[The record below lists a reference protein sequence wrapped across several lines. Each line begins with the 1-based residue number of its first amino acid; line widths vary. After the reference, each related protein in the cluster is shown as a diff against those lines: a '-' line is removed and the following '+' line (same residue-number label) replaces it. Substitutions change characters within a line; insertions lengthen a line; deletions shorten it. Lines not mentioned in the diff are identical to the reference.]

1 MMMGVMYTM
10 CYVPY
15 STAGFSIY
23 HRGLFISLVFCRWFL
38 EVQNIYYNGN
48 KRKLLPK
55 SNQPQLLESYFNC
68 AATLMTSQLQTLAL
82 KVKILSFRIN

>member
-1 MMMGVMYTM
+1 MTKH
-10 CYVPY
+10 PP
-15 STAGFSIY
+15 
-23 HRGLFISLVFCRWFL
+23 CRWFL

-48 KRKLLPK
+48 KRRLLPK

-82 KVKILSFRIN
+82 KVGPVLIDKADQR